1 MFQIIAC
8 IFLLIPFIFISIY
21 YFIGLINIFKV
32 KKPSTE
38 VRLDKKILKLRRE
51 IDKVGNK

>member
-8 IFLLIPFIFISIY
+8 IFLLIPFIFIAIY